1 MDENLTNQQ
10 FRLNPK
16 QEFIAK
22 LLVVIF
28 FITLVVSLMF
38 PTITR
43 TPLPGKASIIS
54 MVIIGGSLFGFLFIA
69 LGAKHKSLKKR
80 FAALI
85 VMALIFLIAYM
96 VLVYFLEN
104 FFLPAVQ
111 K

>member
-1 MDENLTNQQ
+1 MNDLKKHPLKLGS
-10 FRLNPK
+10 R

-22 LLVVIF
+22 LLAVIF

-43 TPLPGKASIIS
+43 TPLPEKASIIS
-54 MVIIGGSLFGFLFIA
+54 MVMMGGSLFGFLFIIS
-69 LGAKHKSLKKR
+69 GAKHKSLKKR
-80 FAALI
+80 LAFLM
-85 VMALIFLIAYM
+85 VMALIFLIGYL

-104 FFLPAVQ
+104 FFLPTIP